1 MARVANALH
10 QTTKEQI
17 IRNNLFI
24 REKKPLD
31 PYKLAD
37 NERYLRDLN
46 FILDARIIVKPV
58 RGNRNMVDVM
68 VITRDVF
75 SLGGSVSINS
85 QNSFDFK
92 LYDANIGGRGQR
104 AQFSGLVDYDR
115 QPTFGQQLLYSK
127 NSIKGSFINATLS
140 YTQLN
145 TGSSYG
151 LENETA
157 AFVKL
162 DRPLV
167 SPYTR
172 WAGGAEFSRNWSV
185 NSYQAESTLFRDYTY
200 YVKDFW
206 IGYNIGV
213 NNKMENR
220 NRQFVAMRAFHQQF
234 SEQPV
239 QPIEEFSL
247 LYNNQTY
254 LLGQITFYNRNFYR
268 TKYIYGFGRTEDV
281 PYGRQLSFIAGSV
294 KQLGQ
299 TRPYVGV
306 DYNRSIVHKRG
317 DFREVSLRA
326 GGFKNKGELQ
336 DVTLLASASV
346 YSKLFT
352 LRKKYGIR
360 QSARLSYTTI
370 LNPTVSLPL
379 RIDNEFGVKK
389 LFSDSLV
396 GTQRLSLQLETV
408 MFTKPTLLGF
418 HFAPFIFTDIAMIAR
433 KTETLFKQKPYYGFG
448 GGIRT
453 RNENLIFGTIELRM
467 FYFPR
472 VTDELS
478 HFKISLSS
486 NLRIKYSSGFVK
498 APSLIVYN

>member
-1 MARVANALH
+1 
-10 QTTKEQI
+10 
-17 IRNNLFI
+17 
-24 REKKPLD
+24 
-31 PYKLAD
+31 
-37 NERYLRDLN
+37 
-46 FILDARIIVKPV
+46 
-58 RGNRNMVDVM
+58 
-68 VITRDVF
+68 
-75 SLGGSVSINS
+75 
-85 QNSFDFK
+85 
-92 LYDANIGGRGQR
+92 
-104 AQFSGLVDYDR
+104 
-115 QPTFGQQLLYSK
+115 
-127 NSIKGSFINATLS
+127 
-140 YTQLN
+140 
-145 TGSSYG
+145 
-151 LENETA
+151 
-157 AFVKL
+157 VKL

-299 TRPYVGV
+299 TRPYEGV

-433 KTETLFKQKPYYGFG
+433 KTETLFKQKPYYGLG